1 MLGPESSPIMVVLV
15 NVVFF
20 VGVAALAY
28 LFGSKD
34 SHSTQ
39 RGTGL

>member
-1 MLGPESSPIMVVLV
+1 MLGPSASPIMIVLV

-28 LFGSKD
+28 LFGNVD
-34 SHSTQ
+34 SHSGK
-39 RGTGL
+39 RGSSF

>member
-1 MLGPESSPIMVVLV
+1 MLGPASSPIMIVLV

-20 VGVAALAY
+20 VGIAALAY
-28 LFGSKD
+28 LFGSKE
-34 SHSTQ
+34 SHSSQ

>member
-1 MLGPESSPIMVVLV
+1 MLGPTSSPIMIVLV

-28 LFGSKD
+28 LFGNVD
-34 SHSTQ
+34 SRSSQ
-39 RGTGL
+39 RGSGL

>member
-1 MLGPESSPIMVVLV
+1 MLGPNFSPIMVVLV

-28 LFGSKD
+28 LFGNLDARS
-34 SHSTQ
+34 SQ
-39 RGTGL
+39 RGSGF